1 MKDGA
6 PPIPLAADA
15 ASVDPDR
22 GTLHLRTPTFE
33 TYLIVVL
40 RHSLSGTTPAR
51 YNLRDRD
58 DSGPPQ
64 KTETKGEP

>member
-1 MKDGA
+1 LPDKWRARELQASYVTPEMQDGA
-6 PPIPLAADA
+6 PPVPLAADA

-40 RHSLSGTTPAR
+40 RRHSLAGTTPA
-51 YNLRDRD
+51 
-58 DSGPPQ
+58 Q
-64 KTETKGEP
+64 